1 MKYMML
7 IKHTD
12 DYRGIKPPQALMD
25 AMGEFVGEYIKKGK
39 FLEGA
44 GLKSSHR
51 GKRIRLRDGDLTV
64 IDGPFTETK
73 ELVGGFAIMD
83 LENDEEALVVGK
95 KFMELH
101 QQHWPEFEGESEIR
115 PFEEGEPGSE

>member
-12 DYRGIKPPQALMD
+12 DYRGKRPPQALMD
-25 AMGEFVGEYIKKGK
+25 AMDEFIGGYAAQGK
-39 FLEGA
+39 FLDGA

-51 GKRIRLRDGDLTV
+51 GKRVRLHDGQLTV
-64 IDGPFTETK
+64 IDGPFAETK

-83 LENDEEALVVGK
+83 FDSDEEAFDAAT

-101 QQHWPEFEGESEIR
+101 RLHWPEFEGESEVR

>member
-44 GLKSSHR
+44 GLKASHR
-51 GKRIRLRDGDLTV
+51 GKRIRLHNGDLTV
-64 IDGPFTETK
+64 IDGPFAETK

-83 LENDEEALVVGK
+83 LENDEEALVVGTR
-95 KFMELH
+95 FMEMH
-101 QQHWPEFEGESEIR
+101 QLHWPEFEGESEIR

>member
-12 DYRGIKPPQALMD
+12 DYRGKKPPQALMD
-25 AMGEFVGEYIKKGK
+25 AMDEFVGEYVKKGK
-39 FLEGA
+39 FLDGA

-51 GKRIRLRDGDLTV
+51 GKRIRLRDGKLTV
-64 IDGPFTETK
+64 IDGPFAETK
-73 ELVGGFAIMD
+73 ELVGGYAIMD
-83 LENDEEALVVGK
+83 LENDAEALDVAT

-101 QQHWPEFEGESEIR
+101 RVHWPEFEGESELR

>member
-12 DYRGIKPPQALMD
+12 DYRGKKPPQALMD
-25 AMGEFVGEYIKKGK
+25 AMEGFVGEYVKQGK

-51 GKRIRLRDGDLTV
+51 GKKIRLHSGKLTV
-64 IDGPFTETK
+64 VAYEA
-73 ELVGGFAIMD
+73 VY
-83 LENDEEALVVGK
+83 LERPKPARVQRICALAQAG
-95 KFMELH
+95 L
-101 QQHWPEFEGESEIR
+101 G
-115 PFEEGEPGSE
+115 

>member
-12 DYRGIKPPQALMD
+12 DYRGKKPPQALMD

-51 GKRIRLRDGDLTV
+51 GKRIRLHDGKMSIV
-64 IDGPFTETK
+64 DGPFAETK
-73 ELVGGFAIMD
+73 ELVGGVAIMD
-83 LENDEEALVVGK
+83 LENDVEALEVAT
-95 KFMELH
+95 KFMDLH
-101 QQHWPEFEGESEIR
+101 RILWPEFEGESELR